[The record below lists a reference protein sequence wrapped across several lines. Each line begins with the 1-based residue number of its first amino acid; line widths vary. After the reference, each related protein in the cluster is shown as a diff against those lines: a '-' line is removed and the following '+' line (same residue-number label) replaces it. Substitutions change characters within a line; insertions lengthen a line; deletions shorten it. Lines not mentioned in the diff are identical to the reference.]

1 MKKYVSE
8 FFGTFLLVFIGS
20 SAAVITKGSILT
32 IALAFGLAITISAY
46 TFGSISGGHFNPAVT
61 TAMLIQKKISAKD
74 AAFYMVAQFIGG
86 LVAAAMLLFFVS
98 EAGLPTD
105 ALAQNDFT
113 QISAGVAILVE
124 LLATFL
130 FVTLILLVTDDRLG
144 NANFA
149 GLIIGLSL
157 VLLILTTISLT
168 GASLNPARSLGPA
181 LLAGGSS
188 LSHLWVYFVGPELG
202 GALAAIFAKW
212 LTTEAK

>member
-1 MKKYVSE
+1 
-8 FFGTFLLVFIGS
+8 
-20 SAAVITKGSILT
+20 
-32 IALAFGLAITISAY
+32 
-46 TFGSISGGHFNPAVT
+46 
-61 TAMLIQKKISAKD
+61 MLIQKKISAKD
-74 AAFYMVAQFIGG
+74 ATFYMVAQFIGG
-86 LVAAAMLLFFVS
+86 LVAAVMLLFFVS
-98 EAGLPTD
+98 EADLPTD

-168 GASLNPARSLGPA
+168 GASLNPARSFGPA

>member
-8 FFGTFLLVFIGS
+8 FLGTFLLVFIGS

-168 GASLNPARSLGPA
+168 GASLNPARSFGPA